1 MSALIDVDIENAA
14 RLRADFLLYC
24 KYFFPII
31 TGRQLIISN
40 PPGRRSHFIVIA
52 EDLQQVALKPAQRVK
67 YHMPPGYGKSTIII
81 LWITWCWANWPR
93 AFFMYLSYSVKIAS
107 KQTEMVRNIV
117 MLKEY
122 RDLFGIG
129 IDKDMRG
136 KERFRNTYGGECMAA
151 GSAGTITGF
160 DAGLP
165 GLEEFSG
172 ALIYDDAHKADEVT
186 SDTIREGVI
195 DNYKSVVSTRI
206 RGINVPV
213 LYIGHM
219 LHEADLPS
227 FLGDGGDGYPWR
239 TISLPALDE
248 KGRPLYPEK
257 DTKEAL
263 EIMREVNAY
272 VFWSQ
277 YQQTPIPAGGSLYKK
292 EHFVL
297 LDNEP
302 KFICT
307 FVTADTAETDKLIND
322 ASVFSFWGLYKLDDV
337 EDKYALHWIDCYEIR
352 VQPFELE
359 QEFLGF
365 WGRCNRHKMPPQFM
379 ALERKSTGVT
389 LLSVLDQ
396 MRGLQIRPIERN
408 GYQDHKINSKTE
420 RFLNMQYF
428 IASKLISLPSQAEHT
443 AETLSHMCKITANDT
458 HAHDDRAD
466 TLYDAIKMAFID
478 RTLINQSNPRQ
489 AQVQRDLSHHLRQ
502 QITARNKSYFGG
514 NDRRI

>member
-1 MSALIDVDIENAA
+1 MSAARDLDIENAA

-31 TGRQLIISN
+31 TGRQLIISK

-52 EDLQQVALKPAQRVK
+52 EDLQNVALHPAQRVM
-67 YHMPPGYGKSTIII
+67 YNMPPGYGKSTLVV
-81 LWITWCWANWPR
+81 LWVTWCWANWPR

-107 KQTEMVRNIV
+107 KQTEMIRNIV

-122 RDLFGIG
+122 RDLFGIT

-136 KERFRNTYGGECMAA
+136 KERFRNSFGGEVMAA

-165 GLEEFSG
+165 GLQEFSG

-186 SDTIREGVI
+186 SDTIREGVK
-195 DNYKSVVSTRI
+195 DNYKSVVSTRV

-227 FLGDGGDGYPWR
+227 WLMEGGDGYAWR
-239 TISLPALDE
+239 RISLPALDE
-248 KGRPLYPEK
+248 ADNPLYPEK
-257 DTKEAL
+257 DTREAL
-263 EIMREVNAY
+263 HIMREVNEY

-277 YQQTPIPAGGSLYKK
+277 YQQNPIPAGGALYKK
-292 EHFVL
+292 EHFIL

-307 FVTADTAETDKLIND
+307 FVTADTAETDKLVND
-322 ASVFSFWGLYKLDDV
+322 ASVFSFWGLYKIDGV
-337 EDKYALHWIDCYEIR
+337 EDRYGLHWIDCYEIR
-352 VQPFELE
+352 VQPYELE

-365 WGRCNRHKMPPQFM
+365 WGRCNRHKTPPQFV

-389 LLSVLDQ
+389 LLSVLDK

-408 GYQDHKINSKTE
+408 GYQDHKVNSKTE

-428 IASKLISLPSQAEHT
+428 VASKLVSLPSQAEHT
-443 AETLSHMCKITANDT
+443 DSTLSHMLKITANDT

-466 TLYDAIKMAFID
+466 TLYDAIKIAFID
-478 RTLINQSNPRQ
+478 KTLVREANPQ
-489 AQVQRDLSHHLRQ
+489 GQKVQQELAYHLRQ
-502 QITARNKSYFGG
+502 QITARDKSYFG
-514 NDRRI
+514 NQRRI